1 MTNISKHPNPQFER
15 KNIEI
20 LNGEWDFGF
29 KKAKRCFKFSKDEN
43 KALEIRGKNEYT

>member
-1 MTNISKHPNPQFER
+1 MDFAVSKHPNPQFER

-29 KKAKRCFKFSKDEN
+29 QKAKRGFKFSTDE
-43 KALEIRGKNEYT
+43 KKRLK